1 MARDNSID
9 SGAITTRLRTL
20 SDEMPLTVL
29 VVDDDELERALIGY
43 LSKKIRDPELLARVH
58 TAVTTWSL
66 RRELRETRAA
76 LAAATGNKSPQA

>member
-29 VVDDDELERALIGY
+29 VA
-43 LSKKIRDPELLARVH
+43 
-58 TAVTTWSL
+58 
-66 RRELRETRAA
+66 RAA

>member
-29 VVDDDELERALIGY
+29 VVDDDELERA
-43 LSKKIRDPELLARVH
+43 ARVH

-76 LAAATGNKSPQA
+76 LAAATGGKSPQA